1 MLVLIKGAGDL
12 ASGIALRL
20 FHSGYHIVMTE
31 TACPTTVRRTV
42 AFSGAVYNGSA
53 AVEDV
58 TAVLARDPEEAEK
71 LVQEE
76 KIAVLV
82 DPACSCLEK
91 IKPDILVDA
100 IIAKQNLGTQK
111 DDAPIVIG
119 VGPGFTAGEDCD
131 AVVETKRGHTLGRVF
146 YTGSAI
152 DNTGIPGDVGGYT
165 IERLIKAPCAGCF
178 VPMAQIGE
186 QVRKGQVVAKVGENS
201 IEAGLS
207 GVVRG
212 MLPKGIS
219 VSEGMKCGDID
230 PRDCRENCYTVS
242 DKALAIAGG
251 VLEAILHLQNMQNK
265 QREDSS
271 QTSEKIL
278 GELQP
283 KVSIRFFNG
292 EKCFGP
298 GVAELLERIEQE
310 GSLRAASFS
319 MNMSYSKA
327 WSILRECEKNLNYDL
342 VTREIGGARGGGA
355 KLTRN
360 GKQLLMEYRAYCS
373 SLNNYAE
380 QLKNTF

>member
-20 FHSGYHIVMTE
+20 FHCGYHIVMTE

-58 TAVLARDPEEAEK
+58 TAVLADSPEEAEK
-71 LVQEE
+71 LVQEG
-76 KIAVLV
+76 KIAVLA
-82 DPACSCLEK
+82 DPECSCLEK
-91 IKPDILVDA
+91 VRPDILIDA
-100 IIAKQNLGTQK
+100 IIAKKNLGTRK

-131 AVVETKRGHTLGRVF
+131 AVIETKRGHTLGRAL

-165 IERLIKAPCAGCF
+165 IERLIKAPCKGLF
-178 VPMAQIGE
+178 VPIAKIGE
-186 QVRKGQVVAKVGENS
+186 RVQKGQLVARVGES
-201 IEAGLS
+201 SMKAGLT

-212 MLPKGIS
+212 MLPEGIP

-230 PRDCRENCYTVS
+230 PRDCQENCWTVS

-251 VLEAILHLQNMQNK
+251 VLEAILCLQNMKNK
-265 QREDSS
+265 QQEDPAES
-271 QTSEKIL
+271 SEKIL

-292 EKCFGP
+292 AKCFGP
-298 GVAELLERIEQE
+298 GVAELLERIEEE